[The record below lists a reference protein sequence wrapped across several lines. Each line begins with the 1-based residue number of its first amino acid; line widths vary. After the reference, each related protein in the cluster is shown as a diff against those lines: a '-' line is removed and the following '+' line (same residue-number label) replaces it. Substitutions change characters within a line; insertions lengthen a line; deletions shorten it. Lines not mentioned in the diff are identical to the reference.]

1 MRSLRTT
8 GLIGLGVLLG
18 AGATAGITLRAQP
31 QPSARLVAG
40 EQLWV
45 GNAAVRYFR
54 DTKTNVCYLAGFD
67 NGSMTAL
74 TEAPWVACEK

>member
-1 MRSLRTT
+1 MRRFRTV
-8 GLIGLGVLLG
+8 GLIGLGMLLG
-18 AGATAGITLRAQP
+18 AGITAGVTLRAQP
-31 QPSARLVAG
+31 QPSTRLVGG

-45 GNAAVRYFR
+45 GNAPARYFR

-67 NGSMTAL
+67 NGSITAL